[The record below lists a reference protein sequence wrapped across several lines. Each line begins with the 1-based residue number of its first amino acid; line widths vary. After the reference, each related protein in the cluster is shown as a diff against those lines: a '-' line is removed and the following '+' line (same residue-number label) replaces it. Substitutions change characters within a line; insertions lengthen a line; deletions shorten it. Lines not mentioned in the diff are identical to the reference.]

1 MKQTL
6 PALLL
11 ALLAALAPS
20 LAEAHST
27 SRAKVSFAVDES
39 GRVGVEI
46 LLSEED
52 VLDLVNLDLSSPRE
66 AEAARAGLLSGRLA
80 TSLPRWLVLVGDDA
94 GCPVTFRSW
103 DTVPPRGVKLLADAA
118 CAGLPEVLTIH
129 WGLSAVS
136 TLEVIAIASV
146 TAPGGIEHATVLS
159 RRTPKAVLVVKRPS
173 VGATLA
179 RFFAS
184 GVEHILIGWDHLA
197 FLLALVLACSRWR
210 RLFLVATAF
219 TLAHSVTLALGATGV
234 VVVRPEIVEPIIA
247 ASIAVAAAASLAR
260 LIAGKLSF
268 PGSGRAPPS
277 AALELVL
284 VGGFG
289 LVHGLGFASMLR
301 EALGG
306 GHGLVTSLL
315 AFNLGVEAGQLFALA
330 VTFPLLALLGRRA
343 AGARV
348 FAGLLFALVVL
359 GAYVAVARVVG

>member
-1 MKQTL
+1 M
-6 PALLL
+6 ALF
-11 ALLAALAPS
+11 AALVPA

-27 SRAKVSFAVDES
+27 SRAKARFDVDEH
-39 GRVGVEI
+39 GKVAIEL

-80 TSLPRWLVLVGDDA
+80 TSLPRWLVLVGDEEE
-94 GCPVTFRSW
+94 CPVTFASW
-103 DTVPPRGVKLLADAA
+103 DTLPPRTVKLLAEARCAA
-118 CAGLPEVLTIH
+118 LPEVLTLH

-146 TAPGGIEHATVLS
+146 TAPDGVEHATVLS

-173 VGATLA
+173 LAETFA

-197 FLLALVLACSRWR
+197 FLLALLLACSTWR

-219 TLAHSVTLALGATGV
+219 TIAHSVTLALGATGV
-234 VVVRPEIVEPIIA
+234 VRVRPEIVEPVIA

-260 LIAGKLSF
+260 LTAGRLSF

-277 AALELVL
+277 AVVELCL
-284 VGGFG
+284 VGCFG

-301 EALGG
+301 DALGER
-306 GHGLVTSLL
+306 HGLVTSLL
-315 AFNLGVEAGQLFALA
+315 AFNAGVEAGQLAALA
-330 VTFPLLALLGRRA
+330 VAFPLLTRVGRLPI
-343 AGARV
+343 GPRV
-348 FAGLLFALVVL
+348 LVGLLFGLVAL
-359 GAYVAVARVVG
+359 GAYVAVARAL